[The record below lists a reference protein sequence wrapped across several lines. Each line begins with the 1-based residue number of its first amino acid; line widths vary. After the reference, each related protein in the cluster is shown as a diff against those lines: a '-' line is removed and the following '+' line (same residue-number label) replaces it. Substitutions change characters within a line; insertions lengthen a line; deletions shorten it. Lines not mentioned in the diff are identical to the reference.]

1 MCHKHDTRR
10 RLTLIV
16 LFLWP
21 KQGGIGAGADA
32 DTKPTIAKSLPWF
45 MSEFSV
51 ITNSHRWYVETR
63 TEKMR
68 TFSVQGKT
76 TTGSICFQIV
86 KDADLWNPIWP
97 VCLSTAYIVYPA
109 PSNWTLQLVE
119 VCNWFRFISGTAHR
133 PRPQNNKSLIVF
145 FGIPF
150 SWEHKR
156 SFWLFANFLPKD
168 VHFNE
173 KP

>member
-21 KQGGIGAGADA
+21 KQGGIDAGAGAGTDA
-32 DTKPTIAKSLPWF
+32 DTKPAIAKSLPWF

-63 TEKMR
+63 AEKMR

-76 TTGSICFQIV
+76 TTASICFQIV
-86 KDADLWNPIWP
+86 KDADL
-97 VCLSTAYIVYPA
+97 
-109 PSNWTLQLVE
+109 
-119 VCNWFRFISGTAHR
+119 
-133 PRPQNNKSLIVF
+133 
-145 FGIPF
+145 
-150 SWEHKR
+150 
-156 SFWLFANFLPKD
+156 
-168 VHFNE
+168 
-173 KP
+173 